1 MTKLELVSEVADRS
15 NLSESEV
22 KTVLSVL
29 TDVVIEN
36 VTKGELVKVGCLGTF
51 RKILHKERRRVY
63 EGKEYIT
70 PEHMVPKFR
79 PSVVF
84 KRALYDKEV
93 DN

>member
-36 VTKGELVKVGCLGTF
+36 VAKGELVKVDSLGTF
-51 RKILHKERRRVY
+51 RRLLLKERRRIY
-63 EGKEYIT
+63 NGKEYYS
-70 PEHMVPKFR
+70 PSHMAPKFR
-79 PSVVF
+79 PSTVF
-84 KRALYDKEV
+84 RRALYDKDA